1 MSPASAP
8 PPAPARPAAARQR
21 WRLLSELDKAW
32 GPVLDLLGL
41 AWLLLL
47 VAEFVWGEEAWI
59 RIATQTVWIVFIVDA
74 AVGLAL
80 APDRIVFVRRNWLTL
95 LALAIPALRILRI
108 ARALPVLRAA
118 RAVRGLRFVRVL
130 TSINR
135 GMRTLRRTVARKG
148 LGYVIGLTF
157 IVTFVGGA
165 GMFAFE
171 RPPDGGLLSYG
182 DALWWTAMVMT
193 TMGSDYWPKSLEGRM
208 LALLLST
215 YAFAVFGYVTAAIAS
230 LLIEGSRSAKP
241 GGGGGAGPG

>member
-1 MSPASAP
+1 
-8 PPAPARPAAARQR
+8 
-21 WRLLSELDKAW
+21 
-32 GPVLDLLGL
+32 
-41 AWLLLL
+41 
-47 VAEFVWGEEAWI
+47 
-59 RIATQTVWIVFIVDA
+59 VFIVDA
-74 AVGLAL
+74 AVGLVL
-80 APDRIVFVRRNWLTL
+80 APDRKLYVRRHWLTL

-118 RAVRGLRFVRVL
+118 RAVRGVRFVRVL

-157 IVTFVGGA
+157 IVTVVGGA

-171 RPPDGGLLSYG
+171 RPPDGGLLTYG
-182 DALWWTAMVMT
+182 DALWWTAMIMT

-230 LLIEGSRSAKP
+230 LLIEGGRSRAKSE
-241 GGGGGAGPG
+241 GGSDAGSS